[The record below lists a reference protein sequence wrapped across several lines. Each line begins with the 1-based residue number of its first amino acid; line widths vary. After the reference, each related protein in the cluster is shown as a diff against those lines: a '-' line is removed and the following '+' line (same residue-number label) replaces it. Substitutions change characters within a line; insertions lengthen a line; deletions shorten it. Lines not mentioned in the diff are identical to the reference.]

1 MADYSYF
8 RKLATD
14 QVKEYSAVLE
24 AEEDFA
30 AGLELLRYSESQLRD
45 EKQALEAQLR
55 DEKQALEAQLQD
67 QKLTLEAQLRDEKQA
82 LEAQLQDQKLTLEA
96 QLRDEKQ
103 ALEAQLQDQKLT
115 LEAQLQKLN
124 DKYENLIKAQREAFQ
139 ASIRAAEET
148 AKLERDAGI
157 LIGEKRASS
166 QHAHELAHH
175 KNLVAKLRRAFFLRR
190 MSRRRR
196 LVRILLPSRLR
207 SWWDRR
213 NVDRFTQLIASSG
226 KFDARWYLATYPD
239 VAASGVD
246 PIRHYLEFGAPEGR
260 NPSPDFDTT
269 SYLADHPMLSVWGL
283 NPFVAFIV
291 AEQHKEISQSTNV
304 QVVQK
309 RKA

>member
-1 MADYSYF
+1 MADYNYF
-8 RKLATD
+8 RKLAAD
-14 QVKEYSAVLE
+14 QVGQYSAALE

-30 AGLELLRYSESQLRD
+30 AGLDLLRYSEAQLQD
-45 EKQALEAQLR
+45 EKR
-55 DEKQALEAQLQD
+55 ALEAQLQD
-67 QKLTLEAQLRDEKQA
+67 QKLA
-82 LEAQLQDQKLTLEA
+82 LEVELQNLK
-96 QLRDEKQ
+96 
-103 ALEAQLQDQKLT
+103 
-115 LEAQLQKLN
+115 
-124 DKYENLIKAQREAFQ
+124 DKYENLLSVQREAFQ

-148 AKLERDAGI
+148 AKLEREAGI
-157 LIGEKRASS
+157 QIGEKRASD
-166 QHAHELAHH
+166 QRAHELTHY

-196 LVRILLPSRLR
+196 LIRLLLPSRLR
-207 SWWDRR
+207 GWWDRR
-213 NVDRFTQLIASSG
+213 NVDRLAQLVASSG
-226 KFDARWYLATYPD
+226 KFDARWYLTTYPD

-291 AEQHKEISQSTNV
+291 AEQQKKISQSTKV

-309 RKA
+309 REA

>member
-8 RKLATD
+8 RKLAAD
-14 QVKEYSAVLE
+14 QVGQHSATLE

-30 AGLELLRYSESQLRD
+30 AGLDLLRYSEAQLQD
-45 EKQALEAQLR
+45 EKR
-55 DEKQALEAQLQD
+55 ALEAQLQD
-67 QKLTLEAQLRDEKQA
+67 QKLTLEVE
-82 LEAQLQDQKLTLEA
+82 
-96 QLRDEKQ
+96 
-103 ALEAQLQDQKLT
+103 
-115 LEAQLQKLN
+115 LQKLN
-124 DKYENLIKAQREAFQ
+124 DKYENLLRVQREAFQ

-148 AKLERDAGI
+148 AKLEREAGI
-157 LIGEKRASS
+157 QIGEKRASD
-166 QHAHELAHH
+166 QGAHELAHY
-175 KNLVAKLRRAFFLRR
+175 KDLVAKLRRAFFLRR

-196 LVRILLPSRLR
+196 LIRLLLPSRLR

-213 NVDRFTQLIASSG
+213 NIDRLAQLIASSG
-226 KFDARWYLATYPD
+226 KFDARWYCTTYPD
-239 VAASGVD
+239 VAASGVN

-291 AEQHKEISQSTNV
+291 AEQQKEISQSTNV

-309 RKA
+309 REA